1 MRKTPLYKC
10 LTKLTLCHNLWDQSK
25 SSLDSRIKQKRG
37 DLKEKPTE
45 QADFKIYCDYFD
57 AGQSENLNPLESNPK
72 EYLNYR
78 STDGPKLNQVSTP
91 CQGTCCSKVSTK
103 QGSFIS
109 LFFILLDAN
118 HFQDICTSSLIRSY
132 QAPFQAL

>member
-1 MRKTPLYKC
+1 MRKIPLYKC
-10 LTKLTLCHNLWDQSK
+10 LTKLTLCHNLWGQSK

-37 DLKEKPTE
+37 DLKEEPTE

-78 STDGPKLNQVSTP
+78 STDGAEVKPGQYTLPRNMLL
-91 CQGTCCSKVSTK
+91 QGVHQTRIIY
-103 QGSFIS
+103 Q
-109 LFFILLDAN
+109 LIL
-118 HFQDICTSSLIRSY
+118 HLIGY
-132 QAPFQAL
+132 QPLSRYMHE

>member
-1 MRKTPLYKC
+1 M
-10 LTKLTLCHNLWDQSK
+10 TLCHNLWGQSK

-37 DLKEKPTE
+37 DLKEEPTE

-78 STDGPKLNQVSTP
+78 STDGAEVKPGQYTLPRNMLL
-91 CQGTCCSKVSTK
+91 QGVHQTRIIY
-103 QGSFIS
+103 Q
-109 LFFILLDAN
+109 LIL
-118 HFQDICTSSLIRSY
+118 HLIGY
-132 QAPFQAL
+132 QPLSRYMHE

>member
-57 AGQSENLNPLESNPK
+57 AGQTENLNPLESNPK
-72 EYLNYR
+72 EYLTTGALTGR
-78 STDGPKLNQVSTP
+78 S
-91 CQGTCCSKVSTK
+91 
-103 QGSFIS
+103 
-109 LFFILLDAN
+109 
-118 HFQDICTSSLIRSY
+118 
-132 QAPFQAL
+132 